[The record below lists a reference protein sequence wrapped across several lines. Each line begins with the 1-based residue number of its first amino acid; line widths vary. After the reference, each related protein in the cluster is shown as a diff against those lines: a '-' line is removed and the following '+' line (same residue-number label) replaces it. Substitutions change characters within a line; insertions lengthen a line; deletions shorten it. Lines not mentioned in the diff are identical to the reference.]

1 MKWVLFDAY
10 GTLFDA
16 GKYNIK
22 IIAEELATRFGVD
35 SQTVFDLWTT
45 KYVEIEKREDK
56 FRTIT
61 ETNRESLA
69 FVFEELALGEDYE
82 FFVNRM
88 NDEWS
93 SPKLLPGVF
102 ELIEWLK
109 KQQCHIGIVSN
120 SDDIT
125 LASAVEKNS
134 LPIDNLV
141 SSEMAKYYKPNSKI
155 FEFALKK
162 WNCSPELCIYIGNSM
177 NDVRASS
184 SAGISCVHIHS
195 EMFDVSCHSEG
206 VYICQ
211 VKEILECKK
220 IIKIFLENNNFEEAI
235 KKCPEPESNQ

>member
-22 IIAEELATRFGVD
+22 IIAEEIATRFGVD
-35 SQTVFDLWTT
+35 SQIVFDLWTK

-69 FVFEELALGEDYE
+69 FVFEELALGDDYE
-82 FFVNRM
+82 FYVSRM

-93 SPKLLPGVF
+93 FPKLLPGVF

-109 KQQCHIGIVSN
+109 EQSCHIGIVSN

-125 LASAVEKNS
+125 LISAVETNA
-134 LPIDNLV
+134 LHIGNIV
-141 SSEMAKYYKPNSKI
+141 SSEMAKSYKPDSQI
-155 FEFALKK
+155 FGFALKK
-162 WNCSPELCIYIGNSM
+162 WNCSSKQCIYIGNSL
-177 NDVRASS
+177 NDVRAAS
-184 SAGISCVHIHS
+184 SAGISCVRIQS
-195 EMFDVSCHSEG
+195 EICDVSCYSEG
-206 VYICQ
+206 VYIYR
-211 VKEILECKK
+211 VKALLDCKK
-220 IIKIFLENNNFEEAI
+220 IISNFLENNNFEEII